1 MECSIGCRGRGVST
15 PVWPSI
21 FTKCPSPTM
30 LTQKPEVGG
39 FKFFS
44 MCKQL
49 QPCGNHKSF
58 TICTNITSNAMA
70 TPLIRT
76 LVTVMYS
83 SYIILHGAVYF
94 FSQILATSPRVG
106 NWAFQQRLQCYC
118 ILVSLVVAI
127 SCCCHSAL
135 KISTWLLYQNCQ
147 TAILKIY
154 PLYSMYLL
162 YWS

>member
-21 FTKCPSPTM
+21 FTKCPLPTT
-30 LTQKPEVGG
+30 LTQRPEVGG
-39 FKFFS
+39 FNFFQ

-94 FSQILATSPRVG
+94 FSQILATSPSQG
-106 NWAFQQRLQCYC
+106 GKLAFQQRLQCYC

-135 KISTWLLYQNCQ
+135 KISTWLLYQNYQ
-147 TAILKIY
+147 TAIL
-154 PLYSMYLL
+154 
-162 YWS
+162 